1 MNELCA
7 EVGDGA
13 GEWRRIVGVFDAFTS
28 PPWSGVG
35 GGSVRGRIWNN
46 VDQPLGIDAKSRRNW
61 FLFGYGFN

>member
-1 MNELCA
+1 MTARGN
-7 EVGDGA
+7 GG
-13 GEWRRIVGVFDAFTS
+13 RIVGVFDASTS
-28 PPWSGVG
+28 PPRSGVG